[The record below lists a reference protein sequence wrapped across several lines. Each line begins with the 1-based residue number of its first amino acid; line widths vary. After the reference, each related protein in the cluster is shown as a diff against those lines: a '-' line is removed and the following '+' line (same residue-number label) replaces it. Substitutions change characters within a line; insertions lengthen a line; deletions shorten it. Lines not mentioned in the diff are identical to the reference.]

1 MNFFRIPLNLFVC
14 VVLYIVNAFPITVM
28 FGMCSIFLFMAA
40 ILLHMQGRNL
50 LIDMFL
56 YYHNYLARAV
66 AQPWCSTS
74 ERTHFSVA
82 RLPGTP
88 CVEEFTPK
96 NCEMLCN
103 NTKLDLA
110 TVETDVDEKVEDK
123 VCSYVDQLL
132 AAMRAKDSTM
142 HVCRRREGHVL
153 ADINLYKRKRKE
165 PDVEKQ
171 KEPILEHVTVLL
183 ASHYHLKFTTRDVFL
198 PFDLFEASLLNT
210 TNQACG
216 LYNEAEDKQLKS
228 HPPKNVESEILRE
241 HIKKEREAAKA
252 GKRPYYL
259 RKPELRERKLM
270 NKYNE
275 LKVKSTRF
283 TGSFF

>member
-123 VCSYVDQLL
+123 
-132 AAMRAKDSTM
+132 
-142 HVCRRREGHVL
+142 
-153 ADINLYKRKRKE
+153 
-165 PDVEKQ
+165 
-171 KEPILEHVTVLL
+171 
-183 ASHYHLKFTTRDVFL
+183 
-198 PFDLFEASLLNT
+198 EASLLNT

-216 LYNEAEDKQLKS
+216 LYNEAERLQKMIKKSKDQDAIGEMKSRVTWIDKQLKS

>member
-123 VCSYVDQLL
+123 
-132 AAMRAKDSTM
+132 
-142 HVCRRREGHVL
+142 
-153 ADINLYKRKRKE
+153 
-165 PDVEKQ
+165 
-171 KEPILEHVTVLL
+171 
-183 ASHYHLKFTTRDVFL
+183 
-198 PFDLFEASLLNT
+198 EASLLNT